1 MDSFEISSKFS
12 VIKTTSKVGNPIA
25 KGISR
30 LVSLFFP
37 GSLFPE
43 ESSSIRFRSIEK
55 RVLTFDKRRKC
66 VKIVSYG
73 EPSSKFL
80 QSVYYPNIG
89 SRQGDRNFRRN
100 KFEKLEKNWN
110 EKEWKGKREKNE
122 RNANRRRGRGGEEQ
136 SFVSRQQNK
145 IQNGVIGR
153 ICWNLNTGHELGF
166 IR

>member
-89 SRQGDRNFRRN
+89 SRQRDRNFRRN

-122 RNANRRRGRGGEEQ
+122 RNANRRRGRGGK
-136 SFVSRQQNK
+136 SKALFRGNK
-145 IQNGVIGR
+145 IKFKMVSSVGSVEI
-153 ICWNLNTGHELGF
+153 
-166 IR
+166 

>member
-66 VKIVSYG
+66 VKIVSYR

-80 QSVYYPNIG
+80 QSVYYPNTG
-89 SRQGDRNFRRN
+89 SRQRDRNFRRN
-100 KFEKLEKNWN
+100 KFEKLEK
-110 EKEWKGKREKNE
+110 KLEWKGMKRGAWEKWTKRKQE
-122 RNANRRRGRGGEEQ
+122 KGEGGEEQ